1 MVSQNDV
8 AKRAGVSNAVV
19 SYVINNGPRKTSP
32 ETRKKVLKAI
42 KELGYRKNNVAR
54 SLKTNTSNVIGLI
67 IPDSS
72 NAFFSEVAK
81 GIEDEAY
88 QQGYTL
94 MFGNSSSNLDRQ
106 ENYIETFISQLVDGI
121 IFLTT
126 PLPEEHQSLVQIND
140 TPVVVIDPEFP
151 YLEDQPPNLYMV
163 AADSEKGGFAVGE
176 YLAGKGHH
184 RMAIIA
190 GKEEVPPGSYRVE
203 GFLSAL
209 HEADLDAQVIWAGE
223 HAEDGFKAAT
233 ALLNSPTPPTAIF
246 ACNDLLAMGVL
257 RAACDLGVQVPEQL
271 AVVGFD
277 DIDMASYTCP
287 RLTTVRQPK
296 YEMGQVAAKFLI
308 NKIKSEKETGAG
320 PNPADDTALVKLDT
334 ELIIRESA

>member
-8 AKRAGVSNAVV
+8 AKKAGVSNAVV

-32 ETRKKVLKAI
+32 ETRQKVLAAI

-81 GIEDEAY
+81 GIEDEVY
-88 QQGYTL
+88 RQGYTL
-94 MFGNSSSNLDRQ
+94 MFGNSGSSLDRQ

-126 PLPEEHQSLVQIND
+126 PLPEEHQSLFQIYNI
-140 TPVVVIDPEFP
+140 PAVLIDPEIP
-151 YLEDQPPNLYMV
+151 YLENQVSDLHLV
-163 AADSEKGGFAVGE
+163 AVDSEKGGFTAGE
-176 YLAGKGHH
+176 YLVSEGHKH
-184 RMAIIA
+184 MTIIA
-190 GKEEVPPGSYRVE
+190 GKEEVPPGTYRVE
-203 GFLSAL
+203 GFRRAL
-209 HEADLDAQVIWAGE
+209 RQSGMNAHVVWAGE
-223 HAEDGFKAAT
+223 HAEDGFREAK
-233 ALLNSPTPPTAIF
+233 ALLGSDNPPSAIF
-246 ACNDLLAMGVL
+246 ACNDLLAFGVL
-257 RAACDLGVQVPEQL
+257 RAACDLSINVPDRL

-277 DIDMASYTCP
+277 DINMANYSCP
-287 RLTTVRQPK
+287 RLTTIRQPK
-296 YEMGQVAAKFLI
+296 YEMGQAAAKVLI
-308 NKIKSEKETGAG
+308 NKIKLGKEESQGDISEEST
-320 PNPADDTALVKLDT
+320 LLKLDT